1 MTFIRFTLVGQSF
14 IYHQIRKMIGLL
26 IKICYEGLKGEET
39 IKQAF
44 EKERFD
50 VYLAPGEGLYLNR
63 MTFEGYNK
71 RKNADMKGE
80 LKVELD
86 EEDEARITKY
96 RNYLESKILSH
107 EINEQVFTNWLVNH
121 NNHLKED
128 ESEEEK
134 SVNND

>member
-1 MTFIRFTLVGQSF
+1 
-14 IYHQIRKMIGLL
+14 MIGLL

>member
-86 EEDEARITKY
+86 
-96 RNYLESKILSH
+96 
-107 EINEQVFTNWLVNH
+107 
-121 NNHLKED
+121 
-128 ESEEEK
+128 
-134 SVNND
+134 